1 MNSEAIIYTAGYFR
15 NTKGL
20 KNIVVIKV
28 CILAVQISKVPNF
41 SFSFGNTL
49 GIRSSIRTR
58 KTSKQTNVF
67 I

>member
-1 MNSEAIIYTAGYFR
+1 M
-15 NTKGL
+15 GL
-20 KNIVVIKV
+20 INQEQYSILNKNIVVIKV
-28 CILAVQISKVPNF
+28 YILAVQISKVPNF
-41 SFSFGNTL
+41 SFSFANTL